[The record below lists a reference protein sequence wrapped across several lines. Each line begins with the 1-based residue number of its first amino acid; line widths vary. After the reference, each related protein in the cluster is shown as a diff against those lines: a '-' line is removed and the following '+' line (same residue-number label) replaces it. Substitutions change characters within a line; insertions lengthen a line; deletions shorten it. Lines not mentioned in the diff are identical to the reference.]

1 MAKMSG
7 SRLFAEVI
15 HGYGVTHVFYVP
27 TILMRALAEM
37 DDFKIHKI
45 MTHGEKA
52 AAYMADGYARA
63 SGKPGVC
70 MAQQIGA
77 SNLAAGLR
85 DGFMACSPMIAI
97 SGGSVPRLA
106 LSPCVPGSRGLQP
119 VRRRDQVQRAGR
131 RRKAAARLDAPGISR
146 SDLRRA
152 RPCASAP
159 QRIARRLDWDAE
171 ADLTPLVEE
180 RFKQVPAFRPEPEPS
195 RVREA
200 LAVLA
205 KAQRPMIVAGGGV
218 VFIGRAGRA
227 RRIRREVADTGHY
240 VAQCKGG
247 DRSTGIRS
255 NVGVAGVYS
264 RSCANKALAEADLVF
279 FIGSHTGGQLTTSW
293 KVPEPGVTVIQLD
306 IDPEELGRNYPN
318 AVSLIGDAKVD
329 IASSDRCGRQAGSG
343 RASMA
348 GPGAGTRRR
357 MARGRRT
364 ADDFKC
370 NADAARARMPRN
382 FRGAAGGWRRRVR
395 YRSLGHVDRADD
407 RIQQPAPGVSC
418 AARVRSAGACPA
430 RSASS
435 VRCPNRA
442 VVCFTGDGGAYYHLA
457 ELETAARYGINLVV
471 VVNNNSSLNQEIPL
485 VNAAYKGKDTERSGE
500 IWRFQKSVDFAKLGE
515 ALGCAAFRVDKPGQL
530 KELLPKAFAMN
541 RPVVIDV
548 VQTKTRSPKTRGRPE
563 VQVDTDLIAPG
574 FERVVDRDPPL
585 DSIAQG

>member
-97 SGGSVPRLA
+97 SGGSVP
-106 LSPCVPGSRGLQP
+106 GSRYRHAYQE
-119 VRRRDQVQRAGR
+119 VEDFNQFDAVTKFSAQVDDVKRLPDLIRQAFRAATTG
-131 RRKAAARLDAPGISR
+131 APGPAH
-146 SDLRRA
+146 LRL
-152 RPCASAP
+152 SGLHGGS
-159 QRIARRLDWDAE
+159 IGDAE

-218 VFIGRAGRA
+218 VSSG
-227 RRIRREVADTGHY
+227 
-240 VAQCKGG
+240 AQAELVEFAEKLQIPVTTSLNAKAAML
-247 DRSTGIRS
+247 DRNPL

-264 RSCANKALAEADLVF
+264 RSCANKALAEVDLVF

-318 AVSLIGDAKVD
+318 AVSLIGDAKVTLRHLID
-329 IASSDRCGRQAGSG
+329 AAGKPAAGAQAWLGRVQALVAEWRAVAEPLMTSNAMPMRPERVCREISEALPADGVVVSDTGHSGMWTGQMIEFSSPRQGFVRCAGSLG
-343 RASMA
+343 W
-348 GPGAGTRRR
+348 GLPGAIGV
-357 MARGRRT
+357 
-364 ADDFKC
+364 KC
-370 NADAARARMPRN
+370 A
-382 FRGAAGGWRRRVR
+382 
-395 YRSLGHVDRADD
+395 L
-407 RIQQPAPGVSC
+407 
-418 AARVRSAGACPA
+418 
-430 RSASS
+430 
-435 VRCPNRA
+435 PNRA

-485 VNAAYKGKDTERSGE
+485 VNAAYKGKDMERSGE

-548 VQTKTRSPKTRGRPE
+548 VTEENALAEKAW
-563 VQVDTDLIAPG
+563 APG
-574 FERVVDRDPPL
+574 G
-585 DSIAQG
+585 AGGH

>member
-97 SGGSVPRLA
+97 SGGSVP
-106 LSPCVPGSRGLQP
+106 GSRYRHAYQE
-119 VRRRDQVQRAGR
+119 VEDFNQFDAVTKFSAQVDDVKRLPDLMRQAFRAATTG
-131 RRKAAARLDAPGISR
+131 APGPAH
-146 SDLRRA
+146 LRLSGLHGGA
-152 RPCASAP
+152 
-159 QRIARRLDWDAE
+159 IGDAE
-171 ADLTPLVEE
+171 AELAPLVEE

-218 VFIGRAGRA
+218 VSSG
-227 RRIRREVADTGHY
+227 
-240 VAQCKGG
+240 AQAELVEFAEKLQIPVTTSLNAKAAML
-247 DRSTGIRS
+247 DRNPL

-318 AVSLIGDAKVD
+318 AVSLIGDAKVTLRQLID
-329 IASSDRCGRQAGSG
+329 AAGKPAAGAQAWLSRVQALVAEWRAVAEPLMTSNAVPMRPERVCREISEALPADGVVVSDTGHSGMWTGQMIEFSSPRQGFVRCAGSLG
-343 RASMA
+343 W
-348 GPGAGTRRR
+348 GLPGAIGV
-357 MARGRRT
+357 
-364 ADDFKC
+364 KC
-370 NADAARARMPRN
+370 A
-382 FRGAAGGWRRRVR
+382 
-395 YRSLGHVDRADD
+395 L
-407 RIQQPAPGVSC
+407 
-418 AARVRSAGACPA
+418 
-430 RSASS
+430 
-435 VRCPNRA
+435 PNRA

-485 VNAAYKGKDTERSGE
+485 VNAAYKGKDMERSGD

-530 KELLPKAFAMN
+530 KELLPKAFAIN

-548 VQTKTRSPKTRGRPE
+548 VTEENALAEKAW
-563 VQVDTDLIAPG
+563 APG
-574 FERVVDRDPPL
+574 G
-585 DSIAQG
+585 AGGH

>member
-97 SGGSVPRLA
+97 SGGSVP
-106 LSPCVPGSRGLQP
+106 GSRYRHAYQE
-119 VRRRDQVQRAGR
+119 VEDFNQFDAVTKFSAQVDDVKRLPDLMRQAFRAATTG
-131 RRKAAARLDAPGISR
+131 APGPAH
-146 SDLRRA
+146 LRLSGLHGGA
-152 RPCASAP
+152 
-159 QRIARRLDWDAE
+159 IGDAE
-171 ADLTPLVEE
+171 AELAPLVEE

-218 VFIGRAGRA
+218 VSSGAQAELVEFAEKLQIP
-227 RRIRREVADTGHY
+227 VATSLN
-240 VAQCKGG
+240 AKAAML
-247 DRSTGIRS
+247 DRNPL

-293 KVPEPGVTVIQLD
+293 KVPEPGITVIQLD

-318 AVSLIGDAKVD
+318 AVSLIGDAKVTLRQLID
-329 IASSDRCGRQAGSG
+329 AAGKPAADAQAWLGRVQALVAEWRAVAEPLMTSNAVPMRPERVCREISEALPTDGVVVSDTGHSGMWTGQMIEFSSPRQGFVRCAGSLG
-343 RASMA
+343 W
-348 GPGAGTRRR
+348 GLPGAIGV
-357 MARGRRT
+357 
-364 ADDFKC
+364 KC
-370 NADAARARMPRN
+370 ALPD
-382 FRGAAGGWRRRVR
+382 
-395 YRSLGHVDRADD
+395 
-407 RIQQPAPGVSC
+407 
-418 AARVRSAGACPA
+418 
-430 RSASS
+430 
-435 VRCPNRA
+435 RA

-485 VNAAYKGKDTERSGE
+485 VNAAYKGKDMERSGE

-515 ALGCAAFRVDKPGQL
+515 ALGCAAFRVDQPGQL

-548 VQTKTRSPKTRGRPE
+548 VTEENALAEKAW
-563 VQVDTDLIAPG
+563 APG
-574 FERVVDRDPPL
+574 G
-585 DSIAQG
+585 AGGH

>member
-97 SGGSVPRLA
+97 SGGSVP
-106 LSPCVPGSRGLQP
+106 GSRYRHAYQE
-119 VRRRDQVQRAGR
+119 VEDFNQFDAVTKFSAQVDDVKRLPDLMRQAFRAATTG
-131 RRKAAARLDAPGISR
+131 APGPAH
-146 SDLRRA
+146 LRL
-152 RPCASAP
+152 SGLHGGS
-159 QRIARRLDWDAE
+159 IGDAE

-205 KAQRPMIVAGGGV
+205 QAQRPMIVAGGGV
-218 VFIGRAGRA
+218 VSSG
-227 RRIRREVADTGHY
+227 
-240 VAQCKGG
+240 AQAELVEFAEKLQIPVTTSLNAKAAML
-247 DRSTGIRS
+247 DRNPL

-293 KVPEPGVTVIQLD
+293 KVPEPGITVIQLD

-318 AVSLIGDAKVD
+318 AVSLIGDAKVTLRQLID
-329 IASSDRCGRQAGSG
+329 AAGKPAAGAQAWLSRVQALVAEWRAVAEPLMTSNAVPMRPERVCREISEALPADGVVVSDTGHSGMWTGQMIEFSSPRQGFVRCAGSLG
-343 RASMA
+343 W
-348 GPGAGTRRR
+348 GLPGAIGV
-357 MARGRRT
+357 
-364 ADDFKC
+364 KC
-370 NADAARARMPRN
+370 ALPD
-382 FRGAAGGWRRRVR
+382 
-395 YRSLGHVDRADD
+395 
-407 RIQQPAPGVSC
+407 
-418 AARVRSAGACPA
+418 
-430 RSASS
+430 
-435 VRCPNRA
+435 RA

-485 VNAAYKGKDTERSGE
+485 VNAAYKGKDMERSGE

-515 ALGCAAFRVDKPGQL
+515 ALGCAAFRIDKPGQL

-548 VQTKTRSPKTRGRPE
+548 VTEENALAEKAW
-563 VQVDTDLIAPG
+563 APG
-574 FERVVDRDPPL
+574 G
-585 DSIAQG
+585 AGGH

>member
-63 SGKPGVC
+63 SGKPGFC

-97 SGGSVPRLA
+97 SGGSVP
-106 LSPCVPGSRGLQP
+106 GSRYRHAYQE
-119 VRRRDQVQRAGR
+119 VEDFNQFDAVTKFSAQVDDVKRLPDLMRQAFRAATTG
-131 RRKAAARLDAPGISR
+131 APGPAH
-146 SDLRRA
+146 LRL
-152 RPCASAP
+152 SGLHGGS
-159 QRIARRLDWDAE
+159 IGDAE

-205 KAQRPMIVAGGGV
+205 QAQRPMIVAGGGV
-218 VFIGRAGRA
+218 VSSGAQAELVEFAEKLQIP
-227 RRIRREVADTGHY
+227 VATSLN
-240 VAQCKGG
+240 AKAAML
-247 DRSTGIRS
+247 DRNPL

-318 AVSLIGDAKVD
+318 AVSLIGDAKVTLRQLID
-329 IASSDRCGRQAGSG
+329 AAGKPAAGAQAWLSRVQALVAEWRAVAEPLMTSNAVPMRPERVCREISEALPPDGVVVSDTGHSGMWTGQMIEFSSPRQGFVRCAGSLG
-343 RASMA
+343 W
-348 GPGAGTRRR
+348 GLPGAIGV
-357 MARGRRT
+357 
-364 ADDFKC
+364 KC
-370 NADAARARMPRN
+370 A
-382 FRGAAGGWRRRVR
+382 
-395 YRSLGHVDRADD
+395 L
-407 RIQQPAPGVSC
+407 
-418 AARVRSAGACPA
+418 
-430 RSASS
+430 
-435 VRCPNRA
+435 PNRA

-485 VNAAYKGKDTERSGE
+485 VNAAYKGKDMERSGD

-515 ALGCAAFRVDKPGQL
+515 ALGCAAFRIDKPGQL

-548 VQTKTRSPKTRGRPE
+548 VTEENALAEKAW
-563 VQVDTDLIAPG
+563 APG
-574 FERVVDRDPPL
+574 G
-585 DSIAQG
+585 AGGH